1 MICKMSLYNSESRE
15 KKKTMVHSL
24 QKVCSLQTENQRNI
38 LLLKVFKNFL
48 EYSSNDS
55 YALSTQFVS
64 PALNTA

>member
-1 MICKMSLYNSESRE
+1 
-15 KKKTMVHSL
+15 MVHSL

-55 YALSTQFVS
+55 YALSTQFVL
-64 PALNTA
+64 PALNIA

>member
-55 YALSTQFVS
+55 YALSTQFVL
-64 PALNTA
+64 PALNIA

>member
-1 MICKMSLYNSESRE
+1 MSLYNSESRE

-55 YALSTQFVS
+55 YALNTQLVS
-64 PALNTA
+64 PALNIA